1 MFLFL
6 SPLTVNKN
14 KATKP
19 PPMQED
25 ILIQIT
31 TKLKDIRK
39 EKNITLQEL
48 AEAAGVTK
56 GMLSQVENN
65 RTIPSLTVF
74 LNIIKSLHIDINDF
88 FQDFNTVQP
97 GKVIFKKAA
106 QYQLFEKENT
116 VGFHYQRIMSST
128 INEYHVDFVLLTLA
142 PNAQRA
148 PVQTDAFE
156 FKYILKGK
164 VEYSIADELYVMEAG
179 DSIFFDATEPHNPK
193 NTGDTEAQLLVLYIF
208 NTPK

>member
-1 MFLFL
+1 
-6 SPLTVNKN
+6 
-14 KATKP
+14 
-19 PPMQED
+19 MQED
-25 ILIQIT
+25 IIVKIMA
-31 TKLKDIRK
+31 KLKDIRK

-48 AEAAGVTK
+48 AEATGVTK

-65 RTIPSLTVF
+65 RSIPSLTVF
-74 LNIIKSLHIDINDF
+74 LNIIKSMHIDINGF
-88 FQDFNTVQP
+88 FTDFNVP
-97 GKVIFKKAA
+97 FNSKVIFKKAA
-106 QYQLFEKENT
+106 QYQPFEKENT

-128 INEYHVDFVLLTLA
+128 IDEYHVDFVLLTLM

-148 PVQTDAFE
+148 FVQTDAYE

-164 VEYSIADELYVMEAG
+164 VEYTIGEEIFTMEQG

-193 NTGDTEAQLLVLYIF
+193 NIGDTEAQLLVLYIF

>member
-1 MFLFL
+1 
-6 SPLTVNKN
+6 
-14 KATKP
+14 
-19 PPMQED
+19 MQED
-25 ILIQIT
+25 IIVQIT
-31 TKLKDIRK
+31 AKLKDIRK

-88 FQDFNTVQP
+88 FTDFNTRQ
-97 GKVIFKKAA
+97 GSKVIFKKAA
-106 QYQLFEKENT
+106 QYHPFEKENT

-128 INEYHVDFVLLTLA
+128 IDEYHVDFVLLTLM
-142 PNAQRA
+142 PNAQRT
-148 PVQTDAFE
+148 PMQTDAYE
-156 FKYILKGK
+156 FKYILEGK
-164 VEYSIADELYVMEAG
+164 VEYTIGEEIFTMEAG
-179 DSIFFDATEPHNPK
+179 DSIFFDATEPHNPQ
-193 NTGDTEAQLLVLYIF
+193 NIGNIEAKLLVIYIF

>member
-1 MFLFL
+1 
-6 SPLTVNKN
+6 
-14 KATKP
+14 
-19 PPMQED
+19 MQED
-25 ILIQIT
+25 IIVQIT
-31 TKLKDIRK
+31 AKLKDIRK

-74 LNIIKSLHIDINDF
+74 LNIIKSLHVDINDF
-88 FQDFNTVQP
+88 FTDFNTRQ
-97 GKVIFKKAA
+97 GSKVIFKKAA
-106 QYQLFEKENT
+106 QYHPFEKENT

-128 INEYHVDFVLLTLA
+128 IDEYHVDFVLLTLM

-148 PVQTDAFE
+148 PVQTDAYE
-156 FKYILKGK
+156 FKYILEGK
-164 VEYSIADELYVMEAG
+164 VEYTIGEEIFTMEAG
-179 DSIFFDATEPHNPK
+179 DSIFFDATEPHNPQ
-193 NTGDTEAQLLVLYIF
+193 NIGTVEAKLLVIYIF

>member
-1 MFLFL
+1 
-6 SPLTVNKN
+6 
-14 KATKP
+14 
-19 PPMQED
+19 MQED
-25 ILIQIT
+25 LLIQIT
-31 TKLKDIRK
+31 AKLKDIRK

-74 LNIIKSLHIDINDF
+74 LNIIKSLQVDINEF
-88 FQDFNTVQP
+88 FTDFNTRQ
-97 GKVIFKKAA
+97 GSKVIFKKAA
-106 QYQLFEKENT
+106 QYHPFEKENT

-128 INEYHVDFVLLTLA
+128 IDEYHVDFVLLTLM

-148 PVQTDAFE
+148 PVQTDAYE
-156 FKYILKGK
+156 FKYILEGK
-164 VEYSIADELYVMEAG
+164 VEYTIGEEIFTMEAG
-179 DSIFFDATEPHNPK
+179 DSIFFDATEPHNPQ
-193 NTGDTEAQLLVLYIF
+193 NIGTVEAKLLVIYIF

>member
-1 MFLFL
+1 
-6 SPLTVNKN
+6 
-14 KATKP
+14 
-19 PPMQED
+19 MQED
-25 ILIQIT
+25 IIVQIT
-31 TKLKDIRK
+31 AKLKDIRK
-39 EKNITLQEL
+39 DKNITLQEL

-74 LNIIKSLHIDINDF
+74 LNIIKSLQVDINEF
-88 FQDFNTVQP
+88 FTDFNTRQ
-97 GKVIFKKAA
+97 GSKVIFKKAA
-106 QYQLFEKENT
+106 QYHPFEKENT

-128 INEYHVDFVLLTLA
+128 IDECHVDFVLLTLM

-148 PVQTDAFE
+148 FVQTDAYE
-156 FKYILKGK
+156 FKYILEGK
-164 VEYSIADELYVMEAG
+164 VEYTIGEEIFTMEAG

-193 NTGDTEAQLLVLYIF
+193 NIGTVEAKLLVIYIF